1 MDPASDILDL
11 SGKRQ
16 RPMPEIGEAS
26 ALMKIAA
33 ARCRAGR
40 ILAGISRSP
49 SLPGVAVVPA
59 TLITDYETGAGMPE
73 LSDLEAIQSAL
84 EWAGVAL

>member
-26 ALMKIAA
+26 ALLKIAA
-33 ARCRAGR
+33 AQCRAGR
-40 ILAGISRSP
+40 ILAGISQAE
-49 SLPGVAVVPA
+49 L
-59 TLITDYETGAGMPE
+59 AGGRGCS
-73 LSDLEAIQSAL
+73 SDANHGL
-84 EWAGVAL
+84 